1 GNPLNAPLRPPLRPL
16 PGLGGASACALVPGR
31 DQRHRIHLLSGADG
45 RDAGADEPG
54 PAGRLVALR
63 AAGDAGLGGGRCS
76 RLCAGLLRHRGGT
89 ALGGTRRPCRHLRLG
104 ARAVRPLRRLDHVR
118 GGLHAHSLQDLHHR
132 RRCRRHAG
140 AALRAGLAG
149 RTGGALLPGGR
160 PDRLGRAEDRAGA
173 APLHRNRGLGR
184 RGDHHR
190 RHHLVEYARMSTSA
204 ARALLVLLL
213 VSLLAACGHSR
224 AVKRESVRPVTPAER
239 GSLEVPSDGRYTVR
253 KGDALAG
260 IDFRHGLDH
269 RGVAA
274 WNGIRAPYTIY
285 PGQRLLL
292 RGRETKREV
301 AVTPTPPVSRPTPP
315 VTTPTTPV
323 TTPTTTP
330 GTPPVTTPTPPPA
343 RPPATTPPASSG
355 SPGGWQWP
363 TQGQIIGRY
372 VAGDPKRQGLDIAG
386 QAGQPVV
393 AAAAGTVVYSGAGL
407 VGYGDL

>member
-1 GNPLNAPLRPPLRPL
+1 
-16 PGLGGASACALVPGR
+16 
-31 DQRHRIHLLSGADG
+31 
-45 RDAGADEPG
+45 
-54 PAGRLVALR
+54 
-63 AAGDAGLGGGRCS
+63 
-76 RLCAGLLRHRGGT
+76 
-89 ALGGTRRPCRHLRLG
+89 
-104 ARAVRPLRRLDHVR
+104 
-118 GGLHAHSLQDLHHR
+118 
-132 RRCRRHAG
+132 
-140 AALRAGLAG
+140 
-149 RTGGALLPGGR
+149 
-160 PDRLGRAEDRAGA
+160 
-173 APLHRNRGLGR
+173 
-184 RGDHHR
+184 
-190 RHHLVEYARMSTSA
+190 MSTSA

-224 AVKRESVRPVTPAER
+224 VVKRESVRPVTPAER

-253 KGDALAG
+253 KGDTLYG
-260 IDFRHGLDH
+260 IAFRHGLDY
-269 RGVAA
+269 RDVAA

-315 VTTPTTPV
+315 VTTPTTTPTTPV

-330 GTPPVTTPTPPPA
+330 GTPPVTTPPPPPA

-407 VGYGDL
+407 VGYGELIIIKHNDEWLSAYAHNRRRLVAEGEQVRAGQQIAELGRTGTSRDMLHFEIRRNGKPVDPLTLLPPR